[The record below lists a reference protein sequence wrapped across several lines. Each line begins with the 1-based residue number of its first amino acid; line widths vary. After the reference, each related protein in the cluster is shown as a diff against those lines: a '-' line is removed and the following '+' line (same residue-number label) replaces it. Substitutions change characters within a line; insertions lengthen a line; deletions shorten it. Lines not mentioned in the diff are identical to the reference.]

1 MSDAVTAALIAAGAS
16 VTGSV
21 LAYVLGIRSLR
32 RSVSSSDGVPLG
44 RYVES
49 RLGGFERRLESME
62 NSLTELR
69 EFLAYERGRRAGS
82 LWSPERASEI
92 AGTGT

>member
-1 MSDAVTAALIAAGAS
+1 MSDAVAAAVIAAGAS

-21 LAYVLGIRSLR
+21 LAYILGIRSLR
-32 RSVSSSDGVPLG
+32 RSVSSSEGVPIG

-49 RLGGFERRLESME
+49 RLGSFESRLERME
-62 NSLTELR
+62 RSLTELR

-82 LWSPERASEI
+82 RGPAEGPRA
-92 AGTGT
+92 ATRGA